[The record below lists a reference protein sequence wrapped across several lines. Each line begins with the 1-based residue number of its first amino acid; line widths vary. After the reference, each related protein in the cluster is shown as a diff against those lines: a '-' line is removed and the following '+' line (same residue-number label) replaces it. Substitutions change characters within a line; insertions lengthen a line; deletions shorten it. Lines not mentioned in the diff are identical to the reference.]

1 MLYWIIIQ
9 IIVSLS
15 LIILVHKLYEYFK
28 ESLTDPLEKDYM
40 NESKQKYEEMYNI
53 LKKEDI
59 QKREVVKEKE
69 PKKENNEPTES
80 MKEELNDYIKNI

>member
-1 MLYWIIIQ
+1 
-9 IIVSLS
+9 
-15 LIILVHKLYEYFK
+15 
-28 ESLTDPLEKDYM
+28 M

-69 PKKENNEPTES
+69 PKKENNEPKES

>member
-1 MLYWIIIQ
+1 MLLWIIIQ

-53 LKKEDI
+53 LKNKEDTNSKI
-59 QKREVVKEKE
+59 VKEKE
-69 PKKENNEPTES
+69 PKKEKKEPAHS
-80 MKEELNDYIKNI
+80 MKDELNDYIKHI